1 MIDGKFKLSS
11 RQRFGAAVLAAK
23 MQDEQK
29 RPRLSWITHYDLPS
43 PTTPDHQSVS
53 LYGTRDR
60 HEVYRIHE
68 LSSPR

>member
-1 MIDGKFKLSS
+1 
-11 RQRFGAAVLAAK
+11 

-29 RPRLSWITHYDLPS
+29 RPRLSWIIHYDLPS